1 MLRAPAYLKLQAVS
15 VLVLLRETRSD
26 DQPVLMIASFV
37 LTAAVAI
44 CLLPLIAF
52 HFLLILLG
60 MVGEAYRFTRFWP
73 AHQNPHHLVIGP

>member
-1 MLRAPAYLKLQAVS
+1 M
-15 VLVLLRETRSD
+15 LLRGTSSD

-52 HFLLILLG
+52 HVLLILLG
-60 MVGEAYRFTRFWP
+60 MVGEADRFNEHWSAR
-73 AHQNPHHLVIGP
+73 QKPHLLVLGP

>member
-1 MLRAPAYLKLQAVS
+1 M
-15 VLVLLRETRSD
+15 LLRGTSSD

-44 CLLPLIAF
+44 CLLPLITF

-60 MVGEAYRFTRFWP
+60 MVGEADRFSQHWF
-73 AHQNPHHLVIGP
+73 AHQNPHHLVLGP